1 MNETK
6 TNPLLHQTGAFLR
19 LLGDLLVIN
28 LLWIICSLPV
38 VTIGMASS
46 AAYAVLLRRVMH
58 GEIPLLKNWWN
69 AIRKNFWQ
77 ALALEGIL
85 AVLGIAVWGDLQ
97 MVISYNGVIR
107 MVYVAACV
115 MLTVSFMVVALFALP
130 QQALFENS
138 LKNVLKNAFALA
150 VCYPGKF
157 LLCCLYWVA
166 VVGSILLLPLDVFQ
180 QVGFLWFMWG
190 LSFPAWLTSKVLI
203 SIFAKLDPSIKENED
218 KSYDTRRSKE

>member
-19 LLGDLLVIN
+19 LLGDLLVVN
-28 LLWIICSLPV
+28 FLWILCSLPV

-58 GEIPLLKNWWN
+58 GEIPLFRTWWSVF
-69 AIRKNFWQ
+69 RKSFRQ

-97 MVISYNGVIR
+97 MVFSFTGGIR
-107 MVYVAACV
+107 LVYVAACA
-115 MLTVSFMVVALFALP
+115 MLIVGFLVIALFALP
-130 QQALFENS
+130 QQALYENS
-138 LKNVLKNAFALA
+138 LKNILKNAFALA
-150 VCYPGKF
+150 ACYPGKF

-166 VVGSILLLPLDVFQ
+166 VLGSTLLLPLDVVQ

-190 LSFPAWLTSKVLI
+190 LSFPAWLTSRQLI
-203 SIFAKLDPSIKENED
+203 SIFSKLDPSIKMNED
-218 KSYDTRRSKE
+218 K